1 MASAETS
8 TMPQAN
14 VYPSQFPAPSH
25 STSGLIN
32 NVLTTA
38 TSIAFSDKIVIT
50 LSQAGRL
57 SHWTHVSLAS
67 ASADPMNPNPI
78 SSGDPENDLLPMSHL
93 TATTVLGG
101 TKREDEIVRQTLATT
116 IASAILMKRPSESR
130 LLVLGLGFENAV
142 GTLTERAL
150 FDEAVGLVL
159 EVL

>member
-1 MASAETS
+1 MASIGMDTLS
-8 TMPQAN
+8 QAN
-14 VYPSQFPAPSH
+14 VHPAPFPAPSH
-25 STSGLIN
+25 TALGLIN
-32 NVLTTA
+32 NVPTTA

-67 ASADPMNPNPI
+67 DSADPMNPNPI

-101 TKREDEIVRQTLATT
+101 TKREDEIVGQTLATT

-130 LLVLGLGFENAV
+130 LLVLGMGFENAA